1 MSRFTNP
8 AGSGNGGSSSD
19 TFDKIYVT
27 NNGNGQNVR
36 IGDDAW
42 IGDID
47 QANNISIIGIEDSAQ
62 GGIIFGDAH
71 NAYIQANA
79 TDINIGA
86 AVNVSIG
93 ADASPGW
100 VNLYAYEGAYVNG
113 AGIVDNKIITR
124 ADLNSYLP
132 APALASGAFHDQTTF
147 GPYSANSEQALSY
160 QTTDWASDVRI
171 AGINHSQITFD
182 RDGKFNIQFSS
193 QFHVT
198 SGGAIVYIWL
208 KKNGTTVPWSGT
220 RFDITANN
228 PYAVAAWN
236 WFVDAAA
243 NDYYEIFWSTPAATV
258 KVEAITGLTG
268 TKGTVPS
275 NILTVNQVG

>member
-1 MSRFTNP
+1 MSRFSNP
-8 AGSGNGGSSSD
+8 SPNGGGSNTD

-27 NNGNGQNVR
+27 HNSEGQNVR

-42 IGDID
+42 IGDVD
-47 QANNISIIGIEDSAQ
+47 TGNQFAVIGVQNSAQ
-62 GGIIFGDAH
+62 GGIIFGDAKT
-71 NAYIQANA
+71 ASIQGDPTNITVSAQETVTIAANA
-79 TDINIGA
+79 
-86 AVNVSIG
+86 V
-93 ADASPGW
+93 PGW
-100 VNLYAYEGAYVNG
+100 INMSAYEGAYVNG
-113 AGIVDNKIITR
+113 IDPNNKVLTQ
-124 ADLNSYLP
+124 ADLNSYVP

-160 QTTDWASDVRI
+160 QTTDWSSDVRI
-171 AGINHSQITFD
+171 TGINNSQITFD
-182 RDGKFNIQFSS
+182 RAGKFNIQFSS

-208 KKNGTTVPWSGT
+208 KKNGTTIPWSGT

-236 WFVDAAA
+236 WFVDAST
-243 NDYYEIFWSTPAATV
+243 NDYYEIFWSTPSNTV
-258 KVEAITGLTG
+258 KVESITGLTG